1 MNDSEKKVIAESE
14 IGSDSVGHS
23 DAKSELGGASKASSK
38 DLELALVASNDT
50 IHAMDAELK
59 RLKAENAALRSKG
72 EAPTTSDDSINRLA
86 EMLATAIKAPKQTGP
101 AEPDNINRSQGFTE
115 RANIDGTSLME
126 AQSKMLAF
134 KEEKKLPISIA
145 KSFQSQ
151 FGPFLAITV
160 NGVRVAIPCDGKT
173 YYINETHAIHARE
186 RLAKVDRLVSDQE
199 PDIKEINA

>member
-1 MNDSEKKVIAESE
+1 MNSEDKKVIAESE

-23 DAKSELGGASKASSK
+23 NATSELEGASKASSK

-59 RLKAENAALRSKG
+59 RLKAENAALKAKG
-72 EAPTTSDDSINRLA
+72 EAPKTSDDSINKLA
-86 EMLATAIKAPKQTGP
+86 EMLAGAIAGAKTTGP
-101 AEPDNINRSQGFTE
+101 KETDNINRTQGFTE
-115 RANIDGTSLME
+115 RQTIDGNSLME
-126 AQSKMLAF
+126 AQSKMIAF
-134 KEEKKLPISIA
+134 KEEEKLPISIA

-173 YYINETHAIHARE
+173 YYINKTHAIHARE
-186 RLAKVDRLVSDQE
+186 RLAKVDRLVSNQE